1 MLAGAARVTRGTQSQ
16 AKEAGAAFLLRTRV
30 ECISVFLAFEV
41 LQRLYVCSRSIA
53 RRPCP
58 NHHHLDCLSAPSQ
71 LQTAHTLQQ
80 RGLEWEGRKS
90 QQLALWLRL
99 DSQGS
104 RSPHSHVSKQ
114 QGAHK

>member
-1 MLAGAARVTRGTQSQ
+1 MLAGATRVTIGTQSQ
-16 AKEAGAAFLLRTRV
+16 VKEAGAAFLLRIRV

-41 LQRLYVCSRSIA
+41 WQRLYVCSRSIA

-58 NHHHLDCLSAPSQ
+58 NHHLDCLSAPSQ
-71 LQTAHTLQQ
+71 LQTAHTQQQ